1 MAGPLE
7 LKAAVMDAR
16 MAESDRIDLSAGVAK
31 AQQGRLN
38 QLSELLTAVR
48 SDIPEGDDRFSLA
61 VLPGATPRLW
71 VDPTSFVMLSDDNR
85 TYRFVKDTRGGR
97 RALAES
103 TNTADIAESEDVLD
117 TIFGRRGDFPIG
129 RHDFDGCAR
138 STGNRNKPSAGEL
151 RESLAIGYKFFVG
164 AKISADSIRLPLD
177 VYEFKIIQ
185 RVCEVVQF
193 LRIQRLLGIK
203 LYILLDGHSRRV
215 VKLLQ

>member
-71 VDPTSFVMLSDDNR
+71 VDPTSFVMLSDDTR
-85 TYRFVKDTRGGR
+85 TYRCVKDTRGGR

-103 TNTADIAESEDVLD
+103 TNTADIAEQITRYVA
-117 TIFGRRGDFPIG
+117 RRIVEREREIEADFI
-129 RHDFDGCAR
+129 
-138 STGNRNKPSAGEL
+138 AGGETAAAL
-151 RESLAIGYKFFVG
+151 VAPEVPKSRFLMGLVVG
-164 AKISADSIRLPLD
+164 ALAAAGGLFGWAWFGGSPL
-177 VYEFKIIQ
+177 
-185 RVCEVVQF
+185 
-193 LRIQRLLGIK
+193 
-203 LYILLDGHSRRV
+203 
-215 VKLLQ
+215 